1 MKFSGLVTL
10 LLGFINAAFAL
21 PEADLLIQQARVIDG
36 SGSPEKV
43 QDIVINDGR
52 IVAIGN
58 DLGDEWKTGRL
69 IEATGMVAAPGFID
83 LHAHGNLKEE
93 TAFDNFIAMGVTT
106 IGLGQDGSSPIIND
120 FRSWRDEI
128 HRRGLGPNVAMF
140 VGHGSLRAHLGI
152 TKGTP
157 TASQMESMKALL
169 AQHLE
174 FCFGMS
180 TGLEYVPGLYAGAE
194 ELQQLA
200 KVTGEHNRIIASH
213 MRNEDDGDVEAS
225 IDELLAQGR
234 YAPVHISHLKSVYGK
249 GAERAEQLL
258 LKLRQAREEGIRTTA
273 DVYPYMASYTG
284 IAILFPDWAK
294 TTVDFSYAR
303 EHRRAELRQFLSD
316 KVNSRNGPQATLLG
330 TGKFKGKTL
339 EQVAREH
346 QLHFADL
353 LIDVIGPQGAS
364 GAYFVMD
371 EALQYRLIQGP
382 DIAISS
388 DGSPTSFHPRGYGSF
403 AKLIET
409 LTLEE
414 ALFPLH
420 QAIYKATGLPASIL
434 GLTDRGLLREG
445 AWADIVIFKPE
456 NVRAK
461 ADYLSPHRL
470 AEGFRYVLVNG
481 ETAID
486 DYLLRKAGS
495 GRILQP

>member
-1 MKFSGLVTL
+1 MKCLGLFTL
-10 LLGFINAAFAL
+10 LLGFINTGFAL
-21 PEADLLIQQARVIDG
+21 PVADLLIQQARVIDG
-36 SGSPEKV
+36 TGSPGRI
-43 QDIVINDGR
+43 QDIVISDGR

-58 DLGDEWKTGRL
+58 ELSDEWKAERL
-69 IEATGMVAAPGFID
+69 IDASGMVAAPGFID
-83 LHAHGNLKEE
+83 LHAHGDLKDE
-93 TAFDNFIAMGVTT
+93 TAFSNFIAMGVTT

-120 FRSWRDEI
+120 FNSWRDEI
-128 HRRGLGPNVAMF
+128 QQRGLGPNVAMF
-140 VGHGSLRAHLGI
+140 VGHGSLRTHLGI
-152 TKGTP
+152 AKATP
-157 TASQMESMKALL
+157 TASQMESMQALL

-180 TGLEYVPGLYAGAE
+180 TGLEYVPGLYAGTD

-200 KVTGEHNRIIASH
+200 KVTGQHNRIIASH

-258 LKLRQAREEGIRTTA
+258 LKLHQARDGGIQVTA

-294 TTVDFSYAR
+294 TSADFAYAR
-303 EHRRAELRQFLSD
+303 EHRRAELRQFLTD

-330 TGKFKGKTL
+330 TGEFKGKTL
-339 EQVAREH
+339 AQVAGEH

-371 EALQYRLIQGP
+371 EALQYRLIQGQ

-420 QAIYKATGLPASIL
+420 QAIYKVTGLPASIL

-445 AWADIVIFKPE
+445 FWADMVIFKPAE
-456 NVRAK
+456 VRAN

-481 ETAID
+481 ERAID
-486 DYLLRKAGS
+486 DYQLTNTGS
-495 GRILQP
+495 GRILRP